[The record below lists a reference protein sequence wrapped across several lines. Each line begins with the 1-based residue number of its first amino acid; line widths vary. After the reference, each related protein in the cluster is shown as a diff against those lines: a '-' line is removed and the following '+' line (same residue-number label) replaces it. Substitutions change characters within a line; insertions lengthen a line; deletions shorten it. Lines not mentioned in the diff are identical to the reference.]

1 MLQRI
6 RRADLLDVV
15 KWYKSS
21 SGPRLSYSPP
31 AQKVGRIEC
40 VNVDG
45 TAILPGLRVAPKSFF
60 PASIT
65 FENAVN
71 ALYNNALKIA
81 VGVTSTND
89 PNFGTAIHPSRVKN
103 GIFSAVFEGL
113 FTSIV
118 TGSGAYLL
126 SNGTLATDETDAI
139 GSVIATS
146 AASDDGRKLA
156 LIKPM
161 NKSGEGLTKEEIWA
175 LFETKSVTVLD
186 SLQLSDGVITPV
198 YKTIK
203 TLKKKNVSTN

>member
-21 SGPRLSYSPP
+21 SGPRLSYQPP

-60 PASIT
+60 PASIS
-65 FENAVN
+65 FENALN

-89 PNFGTAIHPSRVKN
+89 PNWGTALQPSRVTN
-103 GIFSAVFEGL
+103 GIFPAVFEGL

-118 TGSGAYLL
+118 TGSGSYLL
-126 SNGTLATDETDAI
+126 SSGALATEEKDAI
-139 GSVIATS
+139 GSVLATS
-146 AASDDGRKLA
+146 APSSDGRKLA
-156 LIKPM
+156 LIKPIS
-161 NKSGEGLTKEEIWA
+161 KGGGGLTEDDVRAMFEEIQ
-175 LFETKSVTVLD
+175 TTVVNDL
-186 SLQLSDGVITPV
+186 VVKNNAVEII
-198 YKTIK
+198 YKTVK
-203 TLKKKNVSTN
+203 YSALKNA

>member
-81 VGVTSTND
+81 VGITSTDD
-89 PNFGTAIHPSRVKN
+89 PNWGTALQPSRVLN
-103 GIFSAVFEGL
+103 GIFPVTFEGL

-118 TGSGAYLL
+118 TGSGSYLL
-126 SNGTLATDETDAI
+126 SSGTLTTEEKDAI
-139 GSVIATS
+139 GSVLATS
-146 AASDDGRKLA
+146 APSSDGRKLA
-156 LIKPM
+156 LIKPIS
-161 NKSGEGLTKEEIWA
+161 KGGGGLTEDDVRAMFEESQ
-175 LFETKSVTVLD
+175 TTVVNDL
-186 SLQLSDGVITPV
+186 VVKNNAVEII
-198 YKTIK
+198 YKTVK
-203 TLKKKNVSTN
+203 YSALKNA

>member
-81 VGVTSTND
+81 IGITSTDD
-89 PNFGTAIHPSRVKN
+89 PNWGTALQPSRVTN
-103 GIFSAVFEGL
+103 GIFPATFEGL

-118 TGSGAYLL
+118 TGSGSYLL
-126 SNGTLATDETDAI
+126 SSGQLTTEEKDAI
-139 GSVIATS
+139 GSVLATS
-146 AASDDGRKLA
+146 APSSDGRKLA
-156 LIKPM
+156 LIKPIS
-161 NKSGEGLTKEEIWA
+161 KGGDGLTEQDVRNM
-175 LFETKSVTVLD
+175 FEVKTVPILS
-186 SLQLSDGVITPV
+186 SL
-198 YKTIK
+198 
-203 TLKKKNVSTN
+203 NVSDNAIQLVYSYLQSIEFKK

>member
-6 RRADLLDVV
+6 RRSDLIDVV

-21 SGPRLSYSPP
+21 PGPRLSYSPTV
-31 AQKVGRIEC
+31 QKVERIEC

-60 PASIT
+60 PASIS

-81 VGVTSTND
+81 VGITSTND
-89 PNFGTAIHPSRVKN
+89 PNWGTALQPSRVRN
-103 GIFSAVFEGL
+103 GIFPAVFEGL

-118 TGSGAYLL
+118 TGSGSYLL
-126 SNGTLATDETDAI
+126 SSGTLTTEEKDAI

-146 AASDDGRKLA
+146 APSNDGRKLA
-156 LIKPM
+156 LIKPIS
-161 NKSGEGLTKEEIWA
+161 KGGGGLTEDDVRAMFEDSQTTVVNDLVVKNNAVEI
-175 LFETKSVTVLD
+175 
-186 SLQLSDGVITPV
+186 I
-198 YKTIK
+198 YKTVK
-203 TLKKKNVSTN
+203 YSALKNA

>member
-21 SGPRLSYSPP
+21 TGPRLSYSPP

-81 VGVTSTND
+81 VGITSTDD
-89 PNFGTAIHPSRVKN
+89 PNWGTALQPSRVQN
-103 GIFSAVFEGL
+103 GLFPATFEGL

-118 TGSGAYLL
+118 TGSGSYLL
-126 SNGTLATDETDAI
+126 SSGALVTEEKDAI
-139 GSVIATS
+139 GSVLATS
-146 AASDDGRKLA
+146 APSSDGRKLA
-156 LIKPM
+156 LIKPIS
-161 NKSGEGLTKEEIWA
+161 KDGGGLTEQDVRDM
-175 LFETKSVTVLD
+175 FEVKTVPILS
-186 SLQLSDGVITPV
+186 SL
-198 YKTIK
+198 
-203 TLKKKNVSTN
+203 NVSDNAIQLVYSYLQSIEFKK

>member
-6 RRADLLDVV
+6 KRADLLDVV

-21 SGPRLSYSPP
+21 TGPRLSYQPP

-81 VGVTSTND
+81 VGITSTDD
-89 PNFGTAIHPSRVKN
+89 PNWGTALQPSRVTN
-103 GIFSAVFEGL
+103 GIFPATFEGL

-118 TGSGAYLL
+118 TGSGSYLL
-126 SNGTLATDETDAI
+126 SSGALTTEEKDAI
-139 GSVIATS
+139 GSVLATS
-146 AASDDGRKLA
+146 APSGNGRKLA
-156 LIKPM
+156 LVKPIS
-161 NKSGEGLTKEEIWA
+161 KGGGGLTEDDVRAMFEESQA
-175 LFETKSVTVLD
+175 TVV
-186 SLQLSDGVITPV
+186 SDLVVKNNAVEII
-198 YKTIK
+198 YKTVK
-203 TLKKKNVSTN
+203 YSALKNA

>member
-6 RRADLLDVV
+6 RRSDLIDVV

-21 SGPRLSYSPP
+21 PGPRLSYSPP
-31 AQKVGRIEC
+31 VQKVERIEC

-65 FENAVN
+65 FENAVK

-89 PNFGTAIHPSRVKN
+89 PNWGTALQPSRVLN
-103 GIFSAVFEGL
+103 GIFPATFEGL

-118 TGSGAYLL
+118 TGSGSYLL
-126 SNGTLATDETDAI
+126 SSGTLTTEEKDAI

-146 AASDDGRKLA
+146 APSNDGRKLA
-156 LIKPM
+156 LLKPIS
-161 NKSGEGLTKEEIWA
+161 KGGGGLTEDDVRA
-175 LFETKSVTVLD
+175 MFTT
-186 SLQLSDGVITPV
+186 
-198 YKTIK
+198 
-203 TLKKKNVSTN
+203 VSTTIVSELNVFDDRINIIYGTVQSVKFK

>member
-6 RRADLLDVV
+6 RRSDLIDVV
-15 KWYKSS
+15 KWYKSTP
-21 SGPRLSYSPP
+21 GPRLSYSPP
-31 AQKVGRIEC
+31 AQKLERIEC

-60 PASIT
+60 PASIS
-65 FENAVN
+65 FENALN

-89 PNFGTAIHPSRVKN
+89 PNWGTALQPSRVLN
-103 GIFSAVFEGL
+103 GIFPATFEGL

-118 TGSGAYLL
+118 TGSGSYLL
-126 SNGTLATDETDAI
+126 SSGQLTTEEKDAI

-146 AASDDGRKLA
+146 APSNDGRKLA
-156 LIKPM
+156 LIKPI
-161 NKSGEGLTKEEIWA
+161 NKGGGSLTKEEIWA

-186 SLQLSDGVITPV
+186 SLQLSDGVIIPV
-198 YKTIK
+198 YSTIK
-203 TLKKKNVSTN
+203 TLEKKNVSTN

>member
-6 RRADLLDVV
+6 RRSDLIDVV

-21 SGPRLSYSPP
+21 PGPRFSYSPP
-31 AQKVGRIEC
+31 AQKLERIEC

-65 FENAVN
+65 FENAVK

-89 PNFGTAIHPSRVKN
+89 PNWGTALQPSRVLN
-103 GIFSAVFEGL
+103 GIFPATFEGL

-118 TGSGAYLL
+118 TGSGSYLL
-126 SNGTLATDETDAI
+126 SSGTLTTDEKDAI
-139 GSVIATS
+139 GSVVATS
-146 AASDDGRKLA
+146 APSSDGRKLA
-156 LIKPM
+156 LIKPIS
-161 NKSGEGLTKEEIWA
+161 KGGGGLTEDDVRAMFEESQ
-175 LFETKSVTVLD
+175 ETIVT
-186 SLQLSDGVITPV
+186 QLTAVNNAVEMI
-198 YKTIK
+198 YKTVK
-203 TLKKKNVSTN
+203 YSALKNA

>member
-81 VGVTSTND
+81 VGITSTDD
-89 PNFGTAIHPSRVKN
+89 PNWGTALQPSRVTN
-103 GIFSAVFEGL
+103 GIFPATFEGL

-118 TGSGAYLL
+118 TGSGSYLL
-126 SNGTLATDETDAI
+126 SSGQLATEEKYAI
-139 GSVIATS
+139 GSVLATS
-146 AASDDGRKLA
+146 APSDDGRKLA
-156 LIKPM
+156 LIKPIS
-161 NKSGEGLTKEEIWA
+161 KGGGGLTEDDVRAMFEESQ
-175 LFETKSVTVLD
+175 ETIVT
-186 SLQLSDGVITPV
+186 QLTAVNNAVEIT
-198 YKTIK
+198 YKTVNYI
-203 TLKKKNVSTN
+203 TLK

>member
-6 RRADLLDVV
+6 RRADLIDVV

-21 SGPRLSYSPP
+21 PGPRLSYSPP
-31 AQKVGRIEC
+31 VQKVERIEC

-65 FENAVN
+65 FENAVK

-89 PNFGTAIHPSRVKN
+89 PNWGTALQPSRVQN
-103 GIFSAVFEGL
+103 GIFPATFEGL

-118 TGSGAYLL
+118 TGSGSYLL
-126 SNGTLATDETDAI
+126 SSGTLTTEEKDAI
-139 GSVIATS
+139 GSVVATS
-146 AASDDGRKLA
+146 APSSDGRKLA
-156 LIKPM
+156 LIKPIS
-161 NKSGEGLTKEEIWA
+161 KGGGGLTEDDVRAMFTTVSTPIVSE
-175 LFETKSVTVLD
+175 LNVLD
-186 SLQLSDGVITPV
+186 DRINIIYGTVQSV
-198 YKTIK
+198 KFK
-203 TLKKKNVSTN
+203 

>member
-6 RRADLLDVV
+6 RRADLIDVV

-21 SGPRLSYSPP
+21 PGPRLSYNPP
-31 AQKVGRIEC
+31 AQKLERIEC

-45 TAILPGLRVAPKSFF
+45 TAILPGQRVAPKSFF
-60 PASIT
+60 PASIS
-65 FENAVN
+65 FENALK

-89 PNFGTAIHPSRVKN
+89 PNWGTALQPSRVLN
-103 GIFSAVFEGL
+103 GIFPATFEGL

-118 TGSGAYLL
+118 TGSGSYLL
-126 SNGTLATDETDAI
+126 SSGTLTTEEKDAI

-146 AASDDGRKLA
+146 APSNDGRKLA
-156 LIKPM
+156 LLKPIS
-161 NKSGEGLTKEEIWA
+161 KGGGGLTKEEIWA

-186 SLQLSDGVITPV
+186 SLQLSDGVIIPV
-198 YKTIK
+198 YSTIK
-203 TLKKKNVSTN
+203 TLEKKNVSTN

>member
-21 SGPRLSYSPP
+21 TGPRLSYSPSS
-31 AQKVGRIEC
+31 QKVGRIEC

-65 FENAVN
+65 FENALN

-81 VGVTSTND
+81 VGITSTND
-89 PNFGTAIHPSRVKN
+89 PNWGTALQPSRVLN
-103 GIFSAVFEGL
+103 GIFPATFEGL

-118 TGSGAYLL
+118 TGSGSYLL
-126 SNGTLATDETDAI
+126 SSGTLTTDEKDAI
-139 GSVIATS
+139 GSVLATS
-146 AASDDGRKLA
+146 APSGDGRKLA
-156 LIKPM
+156 LIKPIS
-161 NKSGEGLTKEEIWA
+161 KGGGGLTEQDVRDM
-175 LFETKSVTVLD
+175 FEVKTVPILS
-186 SLQLSDGVITPV
+186 SL
-198 YKTIK
+198 
-203 TLKKKNVSTN
+203 NVSNNAIELVYSYLQSIEFKK

>member
-21 SGPRLSYSPP
+21 TGPRLSYQPP

-60 PASIT
+60 PASIS

-81 VGVTSTND
+81 VGVTSTDD
-89 PNFGTAIHPSRVKN
+89 PNWGTALQPSRVTN
-103 GIFSAVFEGL
+103 GIFPATFEGL

-118 TGSGAYLL
+118 TGSGSYLL
-126 SNGTLATDETDAI
+126 SSGTLTTEEKDAI
-139 GSVIATS
+139 GSVLATS
-146 AASDDGRKLA
+146 APSSDGRKLA
-156 LIKPM
+156 LIKPIS
-161 NKSGEGLTKEEIWA
+161 KGGGGEGLTRADFKRVNVI
-175 LFETKSVTVLD
+175 KDISVVNNKITITW
-186 SLQLSDGVITPV
+186 GVACDI
-198 YKTIK
+198 IGA
-203 TLKKKNVSTN
+203 VSGG

>member
-6 RRADLLDVV
+6 RRSDLIDVV

-21 SGPRLSYSPP
+21 PGPRLSYSPP
-31 AQKVGRIEC
+31 AQKLERIEC

-89 PNFGTAIHPSRVKN
+89 PNWGTALQPSRVLN
-103 GIFSAVFEGL
+103 GIFPATFEGL

-118 TGSGAYLL
+118 TGSGSYLL
-126 SNGTLATDETDAI
+126 SSGALTTDEKDAI
-139 GSVIATS
+139 GSVVATS
-146 AASDDGRKLA
+146 APSSDGRKLA
-156 LIKPM
+156 LIKPIS
-161 NKSGEGLTKEEIWA
+161 KGGGGEGLTRADFRRINVIKDI
-175 LFETKSVTVLD
+175 SVLNNK
-186 SLQLSDGVITPV
+186 ITITWGSACDIIGAVPV
-198 YKTIK
+198 G
-203 TLKKKNVSTN
+203 

>member
-21 SGPRLSYSPP
+21 SGPRLSYQPP
-31 AQKVGRIEC
+31 AQKVGRVEC

-81 VGVTSTND
+81 VGVTSTDD
-89 PNFGTAIHPSRVKN
+89 PNWGTALQPSRVLN
-103 GIFSAVFEGL
+103 GIFPATFEGL

-118 TGSGAYLL
+118 TGSGSYLL
-126 SNGTLATDETDAI
+126 SSGTLTTEEKDAI
-139 GSVIATS
+139 GSVLATS
-146 AASDDGRKLA
+146 APSDDGRKLA
-156 LIKPM
+156 LIKPIS
-161 NKSGEGLTKEEIWA
+161 KGGGGLTEQDVRDM
-175 LFETKSVTVLD
+175 FEVKTVPILS
-186 SLQLSDGVITPV
+186 SL
-198 YKTIK
+198 
-203 TLKKKNVSTN
+203 NVSDNAIQLVYSTLQTIEFKK

>member
-21 SGPRLSYSPP
+21 TGPRLSYSPP

-65 FENAVN
+65 FENALN

-81 VGVTSTND
+81 VGITSTDD
-89 PNFGTAIHPSRVKN
+89 PNWGTALQPSRVLN
-103 GIFSAVFEGL
+103 GIFPATFEGL

-118 TGSGAYLL
+118 TGSGSYLL
-126 SNGTLATDETDAI
+126 SSGTLTTDEKDAI
-139 GSVIATS
+139 GLVLATS
-146 AASDDGRKLA
+146 APSSDGRKLA
-156 LIKPM
+156 LIKPIS
-161 NKSGEGLTKEEIWA
+161 KGGGGLTEQDVRDM
-175 LFETKSVTVLD
+175 FEVKTVPILS
-186 SLQLSDGVITPV
+186 SL
-198 YKTIK
+198 
-203 TLKKKNVSTN
+203 NVSNNAIELVYSYLQSIEFKK

>member
-6 RRADLLDVV
+6 RRSDLIDVV

-21 SGPRLSYSPP
+21 PGPRLSYSPP
-31 AQKVGRIEC
+31 AQKLERIEC

-65 FENAVN
+65 FENAVK

-81 VGVTSTND
+81 VGITSTND
-89 PNFGTAIHPSRVKN
+89 PNWGTALQPSRVLN
-103 GIFSAVFEGL
+103 GIFPATFEGL

-118 TGSGAYLL
+118 TGSGSYLL
-126 SNGTLATDETDAI
+126 SSGTLTTDEKDVI
-139 GSVIATS
+139 GSVVATS
-146 AASDDGRKLA
+146 APSSDGRKLA
-156 LIKPM
+156 LIKPIS
-161 NKSGEGLTKEEIWA
+161 KGGGGLTEDDVRAMFEETSA
-175 LFETKSVTVLD
+175 TVV
-186 SLQLSDGVITPV
+186 SDLTAVNNAVKIT

-203 TLKKKNVSTN
+203 NVTLK

>member
-31 AQKVGRIEC
+31 VQKVGRIEC

-81 VGVTSTND
+81 VGITSTDD
-89 PNFGTAIHPSRVKN
+89 PNWGTALQPSRVLN
-103 GIFSAVFEGL
+103 GIFPATFEGL

-118 TGSGAYLL
+118 TGSGSYLL
-126 SNGTLATDETDAI
+126 SSGALATEEKDAI
-139 GSVIATS
+139 GSVLATS
-146 AASDDGRKLA
+146 APSGDGRKLA
-156 LIKPM
+156 LIKPIS
-161 NKSGEGLTKEEIWA
+161 KGGGGLTEDDVRAMFEESQ
-175 LFETKSVTVLD
+175 TTVVNDL
-186 SLQLSDGVITPV
+186 VVKNNAVEII
-198 YKTIK
+198 YKTVK
-203 TLKKKNVSTN
+203 YSALKNA

>member
-21 SGPRLSYSPP
+21 TGPRLSYSPP

-60 PASIT
+60 PASIS
-65 FENAVN
+65 FENALT

-81 VGVTSTND
+81 VGITSTDD
-89 PNFGTAIHPSRVKN
+89 PNWGTALQPSRVTN
-103 GIFSAVFEGL
+103 GIFPATFEGL

-118 TGSGAYLL
+118 TGSGSYLL
-126 SNGTLATDETDAI
+126 SSGTLTTEEKDAI
-139 GSVIATS
+139 GSVLATS
-146 AASDDGRKLA
+146 APSSDGRKLA
-156 LIKPM
+156 LIKPIS
-161 NKSGEGLTKEEIWA
+161 KGGGGLTEDDVRAMFEETSTPIVSELNVA
-175 LFETKSVTVLD
+175 NEIISIVYGTIQTV
-186 SLQLSDGVITPV
+186 
-198 YKTIK
+198 KFK
-203 TLKKKNVSTN
+203 

>member
-6 RRADLLDVV
+6 RRADLIDVV

-21 SGPRLSYSPP
+21 PGPRLSYSPP
-31 AQKVGRIEC
+31 AQKLERIEC

-89 PNFGTAIHPSRVKN
+89 PNWGTALQPSRVLN
-103 GIFSAVFEGL
+103 GIFPATFEGL

-118 TGSGAYLL
+118 TGSGSYLL
-126 SNGTLATDETDAI
+126 SSGALTTDEKDAI
-139 GSVIATS
+139 GSVVATS
-146 AASDDGRKLA
+146 APSSDGRKLA
-156 LIKPM
+156 LLKPIS
-161 NKSGEGLTKEEIWA
+161 KGGGGLTEDDVRAMFEETSA
-175 LFETKSVTVLD
+175 TVV
-186 SLQLSDGVITPV
+186 SDLTAVNNAVKIT

-203 TLKKKNVSTN
+203 NVTLK

>member
-6 RRADLLDVV
+6 RRADLIDVV

-31 AQKVGRIEC
+31 VQKLERIEC

-65 FENAVN
+65 FENAVK

-89 PNFGTAIHPSRVKN
+89 PNWGTALQPSRVLN
-103 GIFSAVFEGL
+103 GIFPATFEGL

-118 TGSGAYLL
+118 TGSGSYLL
-126 SNGTLATDETDAI
+126 SSGTLTTEEKDAI

-146 AASDDGRKLA
+146 APSSDGRKLA
-156 LIKPM
+156 LIKPIS
-161 NKSGEGLTKEEIWA
+161 KGGGGLTEDDVRAMFEETSA
-175 LFETKSVTVLD
+175 TVV
-186 SLQLSDGVITPV
+186 SDLTAVNNAVKIT

-203 TLKKKNVSTN
+203 NVTLK

>member
-6 RRADLLDVV
+6 RRSDLIDVV

-21 SGPRLSYSPP
+21 PGPRLSYSPP
-31 AQKVGRIEC
+31 AQKLERVEC

-65 FENAVN
+65 FENALN

-89 PNFGTAIHPSRVKN
+89 PNWGTALQPSRVLN
-103 GIFSAVFEGL
+103 GIFPATFEGL

-118 TGSGAYLL
+118 TGSGSYLL
-126 SNGTLATDETDAI
+126 SSGTLTTEEKDAI

-146 AASDDGRKLA
+146 APSNDGRKLA
-156 LIKPM
+156 LIKPIS
-161 NKSGEGLTKEEIWA
+161 KGGGGLTADDVRAMFEESQ
-175 LFETKSVTVLD
+175 ETIVT
-186 SLQLSDGVITPV
+186 QLTAVNNAVEIT
-198 YKTIK
+198 YKTVDYIK
-203 TLKKKNVSTN
+203 LK

>member
-6 RRADLLDVV
+6 KRADLLDVV

-60 PASIT
+60 PASVS
-65 FENAVN
+65 FENAVT

-81 VGVTSTND
+81 VGITSTDD
-89 PNFGTAIHPSRVKN
+89 PNWGTALQPSRVTN
-103 GIFSAVFEGL
+103 GIFPATFEGL

-118 TGSGAYLL
+118 TGSGSYLL
-126 SNGTLATDETDAI
+126 SSGTLTTDEKDAI
-139 GSVIATS
+139 GSVLATS
-146 AASDDGRKLA
+146 APSNDGRKLA
-156 LIKPM
+156 LIKPIG
-161 NKSGEGLTKEEIWA
+161 KGGGGLTEDDVRAMFEESQ
-175 LFETKSVTVLD
+175 TTVVNDLI
-186 SLQLSDGVITPV
+186 VKNNAVEII
-198 YKTIK
+198 YKTVK
-203 TLKKKNVSTN
+203 YSALKNA

>member
-21 SGPRLSYSPP
+21 TGPRLSYSPP

-65 FENAVN
+65 FENALN

-89 PNFGTAIHPSRVKN
+89 PNWGTALQPSRVTN
-103 GIFSAVFEGL
+103 GIFPATFEGL

-118 TGSGAYLL
+118 TGSGSYLL
-126 SNGTLATDETDAI
+126 SSGTLTTDEKDAI
-139 GSVIATS
+139 GLVLATS
-146 AASDDGRKLA
+146 APTSDGRKLA
-156 LIKPM
+156 LIKPIS
-161 NKSGEGLTKEEIWA
+161 KGGGGLTEQDVRDM
-175 LFETKSVTVLD
+175 FEVKTVPILS
-186 SLQLSDGVITPV
+186 SL
-198 YKTIK
+198 
-203 TLKKKNVSTN
+203 NVSNNAIELVYSYLQSIEFKK

>member
-21 SGPRLSYSPP
+21 TGPRLSYSQPT
-31 AQKVGRIEC
+31 QKVGRIEC

-60 PASIT
+60 PASIS

-89 PNFGTAIHPSRVKN
+89 PNWGTALQPSRVTN
-103 GIFSAVFEGL
+103 GIFPATFEGL

-118 TGSGAYLL
+118 TGSGSYLL
-126 SNGTLATDETDAI
+126 SSGTLTTDEKDAI
-139 GSVIATS
+139 GLVLATS
-146 AASDDGRKLA
+146 APSSDGRKLA
-156 LIKPM
+156 LIKPIS
-161 NKSGEGLTKEEIWA
+161 KGGGGLTEQDVRDM
-175 LFETKSVTVLD
+175 FEVKTVPILS
-186 SLQLSDGVITPV
+186 SL
-198 YKTIK
+198 
-203 TLKKKNVSTN
+203 NVSNNAIELVYSYLQSIEFKK

>member
-21 SGPRLSYSPP
+21 TGPRLSYSPP

-60 PASIT
+60 PASIS

-81 VGVTSTND
+81 VGITSTDD
-89 PNFGTAIHPSRVKN
+89 PNWGTALQPSRVLN
-103 GIFSAVFEGL
+103 GIFPAVFEGL

-118 TGSGAYLL
+118 TGSGSYLL
-126 SNGTLATDETDAI
+126 SSGTLTTEEKDAI
-139 GSVIATS
+139 GSVVATS
-146 AASDDGRKLA
+146 APSSDGRKLA
-156 LIKPM
+156 LIKPIS
-161 NKSGEGLTKEEIWA
+161 KSGGGDGGLTRND
-175 LFETKSVTVLD
+175 FKSTD
-186 SLQLSDGVITPV
+186 VITGISV
-198 YKTIK
+198 VNSKITI
-203 TLKKKNVSTN
+203 TWGTVNGLKSL

>member
-21 SGPRLSYSPP
+21 AGPRLSYNPP

-60 PASIT
+60 PASIS

-81 VGVTSTND
+81 VGITSTDD
-89 PNFGTAIHPSRVKN
+89 PNWGTALQPSRVTN
-103 GIFSAVFEGL
+103 GIFPATFEGL

-118 TGSGAYLL
+118 TGSGSYLL
-126 SNGTLATDETDAI
+126 SSGALATEEKDAI
-139 GSVIATS
+139 GSVLATS
-146 AASDDGRKLA
+146 APSGDGRKLA
-156 LIKPM
+156 LIKPIS
-161 NKSGEGLTKEEIWA
+161 KGGGGLTEDDVRA
-175 LFETKSVTVLD
+175 MFETTSTPIDSELDVTNEY
-186 SLQLSDGVITPV
+186 INIV
-198 YKTIK
+198 YGTIQ
-203 TLKKKNVSTN
+203 TINLK